1 MRIILDSIRSKYNVG
16 SIFRTADGAGCEKL
30 YLTGYSP
37 CPIDEKG
44 EINNGLIKVSL
55 GAEDYLDWEKVEVPT
70 EQLIEELKS
79 DGFTIYAL
87 EQDDKSVEYSE
98 LKLSFEEWD
107 KAILILG
114 NEVDGLSREVLDL
127 VDRTLEV
134 SMFGA
139 KTSLNVSVVFGVVVY
154 SLRENLTK

>member
-1 MRIILDSIRSKYNVG
+1 MRVILDSIRSKYNVG

-55 GAEDYLDWEKVEVPT
+55 GAEDYLDWEDIKVPT
-70 EQLIEELKS
+70 VDLIKQLKE
-79 DGFTIYAL
+79 DGFQIFAL
-87 EQDDKSVEYSE
+87 EQDEKSVEYSE
-98 LKLSFEEWD
+98 VSLSEENWN
-107 KAILILG
+107 KAVLILG
-114 NEVDGLSREVLDL
+114 NEVDGLDREVLDL

-134 SMFGA
+134 TMYGG
-139 KTSLNVSVVFGVVVY
+139 KTSLNVSVVFGVVIY
-154 SLRENLTK
+154 SLRGF